1 MIEGTEGGG
10 AVAADVA
17 DVAVDE
23 EDDEEVDEGYDV
35 EDGGTGKYCS
45 RRISRSP
52 ITMSNVRICI
62 KKKKSED
69 WICISRRRRV
79 TRNSVKRTF
88 SRSVSVREDSA
99 LSPET
104 DDGVEDG

>member
-52 ITMSNVRICI
+52 ITKSKVRICI
-62 KKKKSED
+62 KKKKKKANNGYVLAD
-69 WICISRRRRV
+69 
-79 TRNSVKRTF
+79 
-88 SRSVSVREDSA
+88 
-99 LSPET
+99 
-104 DDGVEDG
+104 VEESQGIA

>member
-62 KKKKSED
+62 KKKKKKKANNGYVLAD
-69 WICISRRRRV
+69 
-79 TRNSVKRTF
+79 
-88 SRSVSVREDSA
+88 
-99 LSPET
+99 
-104 DDGVEDG
+104 VEESQGRA

>member
-10 AVAADVA
+10 AVAVDVA

-52 ITMSNVRICI
+52 ITMSSVRICI
-62 KKKKSED
+62 KKKKANNGYVLAD
-69 WICISRRRRV
+69 
-79 TRNSVKRTF
+79 
-88 SRSVSVREDSA
+88 
-99 LSPET
+99 
-104 DDGVEDG
+104 VEESQERA

>member
-1 MIEGTEGGG
+1 MLFRRAEASTHGYVDTGDICRSSSQAACGCRCTDRSSMIEGTEGGG

-62 KKKKSED
+62 KKKSE
-69 WICISRRRRV
+69 
-79 TRNSVKRTF
+79 
-88 SRSVSVREDSA
+88 
-99 LSPET
+99 
-104 DDGVEDG
+104 

>member
-52 ITMSNVRICI
+52 ITISNVRICI
-62 KKKKSED
+62 KKKKRRIMDMYQQTSKSHKEERETNLFK
-69 WICISRRRRV
+69 IC
-79 TRNSVKRTF
+79 
-88 SRSVSVREDSA
+88 VRA
-99 LSPET
+99 
-104 DDGVEDG
+104 

>member
-62 KKKKSED
+62 KKKKKK
-69 WICISRRRRV
+69 RRIM
-79 TRNSVKRTF
+79 
-88 SRSVSVREDSA
+88 DMY
-99 LSPET
+99 
-104 DDGVEDG
+104 

>member
-45 RRISRSP
+45 RQH
-52 ITMSNVRICI
+52 
-62 KKKKSED
+62 KS
-69 WICISRRRRV
+69 
-79 TRNSVKRTF
+79 F
-88 SRSVSVREDSA
+88 SHHHE
-99 LSPET
+99 
-104 DDGVEDG
+104 

>member
-1 MIEGTEGGG
+1 MIGGTEGGG

-35 EDGGTGKYCS
+35 EDDGTGKYCS

-62 KKKKSED
+62 KKNNGYVLAD
-69 WICISRRRRV
+69 
-79 TRNSVKRTF
+79 
-88 SRSVSVREDSA
+88 
-99 LSPET
+99 
-104 DDGVEDG
+104 VEESQGRA

>member
-62 KKKKSED
+62 KKKKKANNGYVLAD
-69 WICISRRRRV
+69 
-79 TRNSVKRTF
+79 
-88 SRSVSVREDSA
+88 
-99 LSPET
+99 
-104 DDGVEDG
+104 VEESQGRA

>member
-62 KKKKSED
+62 KKKKKKKANNGYVLAD
-69 WICISRRRRV
+69 
-79 TRNSVKRTF
+79 
-88 SRSVSVREDSA
+88 
-99 LSPET
+99 
-104 DDGVEDG
+104 VEESQGIA

>member
-52 ITMSNVRICI
+52 ITMSSVRICI
-62 KKKKSED
+62 KKKANNGYVLAD
-69 WICISRRRRV
+69 
-79 TRNSVKRTF
+79 
-88 SRSVSVREDSA
+88 
-99 LSPET
+99 
-104 DDGVEDG
+104 VEESQERA

>member
-52 ITMSNVRICI
+52 ITMSNVRI
-62 KKKKSED
+62 
-69 WICISRRRRV
+69 
-79 TRNSVKRTF
+79 F

>member
-52 ITMSNVRICI
+52 ITISNVRI
-62 KKKKSED
+62 
-69 WICISRRRRV
+69 
-79 TRNSVKRTF
+79 F

>member
-62 KKKKSED
+62 KKKANNGYVLAD
-69 WICISRRRRV
+69 
-79 TRNSVKRTF
+79 
-88 SRSVSVREDSA
+88 
-99 LSPET
+99 
-104 DDGVEDG
+104 VEESQERA